1 MNILAV
7 PLYQGSCREI
17 PWRATSYDL
26 YLVICRFDT
35 LLCVNDSMWHV
46 DDILCLLL
54 QGHILS
60 VTYALNITAYYN
72 LAIHVDCF
80 HCTKNNVRIKT
91 ARFLGPKYYPQLLRS
106 S

>member
-1 MNILAV
+1 MDGSIYQTFNTFSPAFLTVPTYDDYNLLRPLNIVAV

-17 PWRATSYDL
+17 PWWATSYDL

-60 VTYALNITAYYN
+60 VTYALNITA
-72 LAIHVDCF
+72 
-80 HCTKNNVRIKT
+80 
-91 ARFLGPKYYPQLLRS
+91 
-106 S
+106 